1 MPGAVS
7 GEPTRREVK
16 SAAMRPVFVDPK
28 IDFVFK
34 RIFGNETHKDV
45 LVALLNGLLELDE
58 AHRIVEV
65 DLIEAEQR
73 PAVSELERSIV
84 DVKCLDAEGTIYVV
98 EMQVLNVEGFEKRVV
113 YNVAQAYTSQL
124 GAGHQYPRLND
135 VIGVTICDFE
145 LWSAAEGHNVPMLSR
160 WRMQEQHLGARGL
173 PQLQF
178 VFLELPKYD
187 LKGEPQSIVEKWAY
201 FFREANHLA
210 MIPSALSQPPF
221 RAALEA
227 ARTAGFTE
235 EEWNA
240 YLRAGMA
247 LQDARGALTV
257 AHREGHK
264 EGHKEARR
272 EGLRIAIEALC
283 DVLGIELT
291 AGRRTELAAQPEA
304 ELERLL
310 AALRAERRWP

>member
-1 MPGAVS
+1 MSGAEP

-16 SAAMRPVFVDPK
+16 SAAMRPVFADPK
-28 IDFVFK
+28 TDFVFK

-73 PAVSELERSIV
+73 PAVSELKRSIV

-98 EMQVLNVEGFEKRVV
+98 EMRVLNVEGFEKRVV

-124 GAGHQYPRLND
+124 GAGYQYPRLND

-187 LKGEPQSIVEKWAY
+187 VKGEPQSIVEKWAY

-247 LQDARGALTV
+247 LQDERGALTV
-257 AHREGHK
+257 AHREGHR
-264 EGHKEARR
+264 EGRR
-272 EGLRIAIEALC
+272 EGMRIAIEALC

-291 AGRRTELAAQPEA
+291 AGRRAELAAQPEA